1 MDKLIKEGL
10 EYLIQYPYVVFPL
23 IMIFILVVFTRVSR
37 KITEIQV
44 TKQYNKI
51 LMLFIIYTIA
61 LSGVIYLLNTYLDER
76 YKIYTTMALNYTLMT
91 YIIVRIIKQMSKGI
105 DNRKIL
111 SKQMTI
117 FPLTKKFNRDKFRKN
132 SQIEEVEFNIIEDEL
147 FERVEREHDFVMI
160 GKNNV
165 NLITKITVKEE
176 KLKEYD
182 EIQKLARKTIVNKL
196 NDVHLSILEA
206 IDYSYST
213 NSEKAE
219 QERIKREFSEIKF
232 PISRLKLDYKIYKE
246 YKSSLDVYTSPLTNI
261 MSIEEGRLDRELIGA
276 LQNTAMSKLQSYG
289 YSYFKIF
296 VDIENKNIERKN
308 VRKVKKLSTKN
319 KVKGI
324 SSFHNLILQEINTYD
339 KDFTLSDNYPKTRL
353 DIDFELFIG
362 YKKISKI
369 MIEELTEEHIKLKND
384 MLEFYSDDST
394 KIENKLQ
401 NSIKKLEDFK
411 RNLFQSKLSF
421 YMKLKENIS
430 RNRGKEEEH
439 QSIQEMEE
447 FKRSNLS
454 REEIEELEFL
464 ENEEIENNITKEE
477 EINKYNNLEAE
488 DKKNYDLKKNNNRIK
503 RERIEKVFNFNFPF
517 SLVESNRIINTEY
530 NKFLPIAKESEKKDK
545 YKDIQNRKVFY
556 TEIGRKTNRKNL
568 LDRELIGSFK
578 NLFKRDFQSVG
589 YTYLIIFEEKE
600 TPQSKISL
608 TKD

>member
-10 EYLIQYPYVVFPL
+10 EYLIQYPYVVFPV

-76 YKIYTTMALNYTLMT
+76 YKIYTTMSLNYTLMT
-91 YIIVRIIKQMSKGI
+91 YIIIRIIKQMSKGI

-182 EIQKLARKTIVNKL
+182 EIQKLARKTIVNRL

-401 NSIKKLEDFK
+401 NSIKKLEEFK

-464 ENEEIENNITKEE
+464 ENEEIENNKAKEE
-477 EINKYNNLEAE
+477 EINKYNSLEAE

>member
-464 ENEEIENNITKEE
+464 ENEEMENNKAKEE
-477 EINKYNNLEAE
+477 EINKYNSLEAE

>member
-51 LMLFIIYTIA
+51 LMLFIIYTIS

-91 YIIVRIIKQMSKGI
+91 YIIIRIIKQMSKGI

-319 KVKGI
+319 KVKGV
-324 SSFHNLILQEINTYD
+324 SSFHNLILQEINLYD
-339 KDFTLSDNYPKTRL
+339 KDFTLSDKYPKSRL

-369 MIEELTEEHIKLKND
+369 MINELTEEHIKLKND
-384 MLEFYSDDST
+384 MLDFYSDDST

-401 NSIKKLEDFK
+401 NSIKKLEEFK

-430 RNRGKEEEH
+430 RNRGKEGEH
-439 QSIQEMEE
+439 QSIQEIEE

-464 ENEEIENNITKEE
+464 ENEEIENNKTKEE